1 MDGKQRTSA
10 VSFRIDRDQIRD
22 NTDGSIEV
30 PGHLTRTGVF
40 EYRRGDSTIR
50 ELRSEAEVFADEAL
64 DSLRNVLVTKDHPPE
79 FLTTDNWREHSIG
92 HVSHVAPSPPYV
104 DGRLR
109 VFDKDAIHQIKA
121 GFLTEVSC
129 GYACKTKAI
138 EREDADVEQT
148 GLAYNHVAIG
158 PEGWS
163 RLGTQLRLDSN
174 DQEVLE
180 HFKKEK
186 INMEELDKALEP
198 VLEAIKGLEEK
209 YDSLSE
215 TLQAKSEEAEA
226 KEKEQKTDSPVQHHE
241 EVPDA
246 ETIEQLV
253 DRKAR
258 DIASLE
264 LRARD
269 AHREIFPKAT
279 VEPELC
285 GRQLCEEVIKTSDAK
300 FQSKDTDPLAGLV
313 REAELVAWK
322 QRNDRAENEE
332 TGRAGSAKRLREQ
345 LLAPVSADALQTK
358 KSALRERI
366 LG

>member
-1 MDGKQRTSA
+1 LNEKKQRTSA
-10 VSFRIDRDQIRD
+10 VSFRIDREQIRD
-22 NTDGSIEV
+22 NSDGSIEV

-40 EYRRGDSTIR
+40 EYHRGDATIR
-50 ELRSEAEVFADEAL
+50 ELRSDAEVFADEAL

-79 FLTTDNWREHSIG
+79 FLSTDNWREHSIG
-92 HVSHVAPSPPYV
+92 HVSHVAAAPPYV

-129 GYACKTKAI
+129 GYACKTRSI
-138 EREDADVEQT
+138 EREDADVEQV

-158 PEGWS
+158 PDGWS

-174 DQEVLE
+174 DQEVIEPLE
-180 HFKKEK
+180 KE
-186 INMEELDKALEP
+186 INMEELEKALEP
-198 VLEAIKGLEEK
+198 VLDAIKGLEEK

-215 TLQAKSEEAEA
+215 TLQQKAEEAEA
-226 KEKEQKTDSPVQHHE
+226 EEKTDSPVQHHE
-241 EVPDA
+241 EVPDP

-258 DIASLE
+258 EIASLE

-300 FQSKDTDPLAGLV
+300 FQSKDDDPLSGLV

-322 QRNDRAENEE
+322 QRNDRAEHEE
-332 TGRAGSAKRLREQ
+332 TGRAGTAKRLREQ